1 MPLLL
6 VLMLHFMCVE
16 SNCHYFLFFI
26 FVLFLL
32 VPVLFACS
40 TIAHDVMNKDEYI
53 MMNISPNA
61 FLPNKPHQIHA
72 LAAAVADQ
80 R

>member
-72 LAAAVADQ
+72 RAAAVADQ